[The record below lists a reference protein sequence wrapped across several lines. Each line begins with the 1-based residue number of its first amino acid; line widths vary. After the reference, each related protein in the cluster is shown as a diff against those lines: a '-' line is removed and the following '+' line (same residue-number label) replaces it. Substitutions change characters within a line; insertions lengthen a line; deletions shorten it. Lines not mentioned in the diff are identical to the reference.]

1 MTAPK
6 PKRPKREAADATG
19 TKKPHREG
27 AVEKVDKQ
35 EAGRPGLARLMIRMD
50 LGDGTSLRSRAV
62 QKAKADSAAVDAA
75 TLGKIRRL
83 QGRGGRK

>member
-35 EAGRPGLARLMIRMD
+35 EAGRPGWPA
-50 LGDGTSLRSRAV
+50 
-62 QKAKADSAAVDAA
+62 
-75 TLGKIRRL
+75 
-83 QGRGGRK
+83 